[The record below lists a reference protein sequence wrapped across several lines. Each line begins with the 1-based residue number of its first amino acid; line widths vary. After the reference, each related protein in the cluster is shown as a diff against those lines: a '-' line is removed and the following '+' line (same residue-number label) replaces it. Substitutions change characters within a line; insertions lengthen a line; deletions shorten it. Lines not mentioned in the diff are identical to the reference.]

1 MLKKNIIK
9 IFLATG
15 IPIFD
20 PRLDSK
26 FDPRFDPKILKLWGQ
41 MAKTVLKIK
50 LNQPKKKTA
59 ETLLN
64 SSNLSGL
71 SGSN

>member
-1 MLKKNIIK
+1 
-9 IFLATG
+9 
-15 IPIFD
+15 
-20 PRLDSK
+20 
-26 FDPRFDPKILKLWGQ
+26 